1 MVGLDE
7 AEEEVDAQQVRD
19 DEGRLRDGQVG
30 GDGLRHLHL
39 DHGVKAEQPAD
50 MTCRCTC
57 AVCSAPS
64 LSWCMVLGACLLEY
78 ARAYVCVQ
86 TCVFVLLVW
95 QTNGVAP
102 SDVNV
107 WETLGFPKKKENAAE
122 LKMHL
127 SQQAGVGGNMQ
138 GYPAISARKR
148 SASKAARCH
157 SRCSVMAGEEAPPHL
172 FAQRCQRPTRTPSGV
187 SGRSSSGASR

>member
-1 MVGLDE
+1 MQMHVCCL
-7 AEEEVDAQQVRD
+7 
-19 DEGRLRDGQVG
+19 
-30 GDGLRHLHL
+30 
-39 DHGVKAEQPAD
+39 QPAI
-50 MTCRCTC
+50 
-57 AVCSAPS
+57 S
-64 LSWCMVLGACLLEY
+64 LLVYGSGRVLEY
-78 ARAYVCVQ
+78 ACAYVCVQ
-86 TCVFVLLVW
+86 ICVFVLLVW

-107 WETLGFPKKKENAAE
+107 WETLGFPKKKENTAE
-122 LKMHL
+122 LRMHL
-127 SQQAGVGGNMQ
+127 SQQGGVGGHMQ